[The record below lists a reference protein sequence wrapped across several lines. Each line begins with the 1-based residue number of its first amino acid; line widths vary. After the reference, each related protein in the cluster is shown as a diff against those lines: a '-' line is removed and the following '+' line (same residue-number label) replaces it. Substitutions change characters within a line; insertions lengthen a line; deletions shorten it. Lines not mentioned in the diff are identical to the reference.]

1 MVQLGKLL
9 HQFKT
14 KEQQLQEANEL
25 LQQNKIEREQNFQS
39 ELIELCK
46 KYSVSLSS
54 QITITAN

>member
-1 MVQLGKLL
+1 MEA
-9 HQFKT
+9 KT